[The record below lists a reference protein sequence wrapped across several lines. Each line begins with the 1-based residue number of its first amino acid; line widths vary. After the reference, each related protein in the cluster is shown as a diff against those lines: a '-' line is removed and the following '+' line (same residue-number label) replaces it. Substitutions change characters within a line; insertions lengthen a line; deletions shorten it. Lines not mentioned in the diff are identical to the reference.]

1 MALEPSAPAEQ
12 ASVAAVYRRRAR
24 WYDITANLYYLIG
37 FREQAFRREAV
48 AALHLEPGDTV
59 VELGCGTGL
68 NFPLLED
75 AVGPEGQI
83 VGVDLT
89 PEMLEVAEERVRR
102 SGWRNVELV
111 NADAASFRFPERVDG
126 VISTFAITL
135 VPGYDAAI
143 RNAASALSP
152 GSRLVI
158 LDLKR
163 PAWAPDWLFRLG
175 VRIESP
181 FGVRA
186 ELANRRPW
194 ESVERYLK
202 EVAVSDLYWGF
213 AYIAAGETPRAAQR
227 EEDPR

>member
-1 MALEPSAPAEQ
+1 MVREPFAQTEQ
-12 ASVAAVYRRRAR
+12 AVVAEIYRRRAR
-24 WYDITANLYYLIG
+24 WYDVTANLYYLIG
-37 FREQAFRREAV
+37 FREQAYRRKAV
-48 AALHLEPGDTV
+48 VALRLRPGDTV

-75 AVGPEGQI
+75 AIGPEGRI

-102 SGWRNVELV
+102 SNWRNVELV

-135 VPGYDAAI
+135 LERYDMAI

-152 GSRLVI
+152 GGRLVI

-175 VRIESP
+175 VRVVSP

-186 ELANRRPW
+186 ELSHRCPW
-194 ESVERYLK
+194 ESMGRCLE

-213 AYIAAGETPRAAQR
+213 AYIAAGETPRARAHG
-227 EEDPR
+227 EDPR